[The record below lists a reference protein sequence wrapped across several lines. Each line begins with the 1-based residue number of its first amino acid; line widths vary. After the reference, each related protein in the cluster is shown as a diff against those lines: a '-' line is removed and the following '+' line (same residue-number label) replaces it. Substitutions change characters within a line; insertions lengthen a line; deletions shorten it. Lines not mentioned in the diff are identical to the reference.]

1 MAVKHTVG
9 TDWWTETRTP
19 ARESGRE
26 GDSTRHGHC
35 WPGASRE
42 ATVPKGPWGSGS
54 TFEEAQI
61 RKHNTF
67 LHSVLKSP
75 EPGGNVSVL
84 CEQVGA
90 IRKQTQSLSVAGNL
104 EATAIRRRLRLHKA
118 ETKVG
123 EHSRPA
129 ALGTFVAVR
138 SLPRSLFRVAG
149 D

>member
-1 MAVKHTVG
+1 MAVKHTMG

-61 RKHNTF
+61 HKHNTF

-104 EATAIRRRLRLHKA
+104 EATAIRRRLRRPHF
-118 ETKVG
+118 TKRKPRWASTAG
-123 EHSRPA
+123 PQRSAHSWP
-129 ALGTFVAVR
+129 
-138 SLPRSLFRVAG
+138 
-149 D
+149 